1 MLTQSAK
8 VKPSD
13 LIRPVQTKFSTPT
26 IARSNLNSNNVKVT
40 PRNLNSAKQIG
51 SAVRTEL
58 NQQQQQTPSL
68 SKPTIS
74 SRFRDVGKTPA
85 SARAPVT
92 AKTPYNAGRNLNTPK
107 TVAVTNRFAPDAKKI
122 SRTVDCAKSSVRR
135 SIRILNNKDTNVSF
149 GMNFYCIFC

>member
-1 MLTQSAK
+1 MITQSAK

-13 LIRPVQTKFSTPT
+13 LARPVQTKFSTPT

-40 PRNLNSAKQIG
+40 PRNLNSAKQVG

-58 NQQQQQTPSL
+58 NQQQTPSL
-68 SKPTIS
+68 SKPTIA

-85 SARAPVT
+85 SARAPAT

-149 GMNFYCIFC
+149 VFVF

>member
-1 MLTQSAK
+1 MITQSAK

-13 LIRPVQTKFSTPT
+13 LARPVQTKFSTPT

-40 PRNLNSAKQIG
+40 PRNLNSAKQVG

-68 SKPTIS
+68 SKPTIA

-85 SARAPVT
+85 SARAPAT
-92 AKTPYNAGRNLNTPK
+92 AKTPYNAGRNLNTPN

-135 SIRILNNKDTNVSF
+135 SIRILNNKD
-149 GMNFYCIFC
+149 